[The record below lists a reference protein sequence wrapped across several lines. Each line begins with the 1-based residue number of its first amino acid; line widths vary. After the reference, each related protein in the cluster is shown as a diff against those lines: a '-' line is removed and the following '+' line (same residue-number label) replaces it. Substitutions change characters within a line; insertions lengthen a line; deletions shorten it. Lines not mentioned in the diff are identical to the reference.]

1 MNLEVKKLII
11 KQSSTSHAKES
22 STAAM
27 MTDKALQTI
36 SPRLLACPF
45 RAISKWL
52 LLLLRGSLSSIAIF
66 T

>member
-45 RAISKWL
+45 RAISK
-52 LLLLRGSLSSIAIF
+52 
-66 T
+66 